1 MLSIV
6 ILCVTTLNVVELRA
20 TMLSVIT
27 LNAKMLCAL
36 MLSTVIPKQR
46 MFCNKDK
53 LIKCNSEKVEMDV
66 FKKHKWCNWEDC
78 WLI

>member
-20 TMLSVIT
+20 TMLIVIAQS
-27 LNAKMLCAL
+27 AKMLCTL
-36 MLSTVIPKQR
+36 MLSTVIIKQH
-46 MFCNKDK
+46 MFCNKNK
-53 LIKCNSEKVEMDV
+53 LIKCSSKKAEMEV